1 MHRVYQPL
9 RESISNLEDF
19 TSNVNHEFK
28 TSLSEI
34 ISSLE
39 LGEITKSQKEYSPQA
54 LSSAKR
60 LNIILES
67 LTPLVE
73 YSNASYRRKN
83 TDMASV
89 FRETIEEYATA
100 IESKNIEIISH
111 IPPTLILH
119 IDGGPLNIC
128 FSNILSNAIKYSH
141 P

>member
-1 MHRVYQPL
+1 MHRVYRPL
-9 RESISNLEDF
+9 RESISNLEEF

-39 LGEITKSQKEYSPQA
+39 LGEITKSQKEYAPQA

-73 YSNASYRRKN
+73 YNNASYRREYR
-83 TDMASV
+83 DVAAL
-89 FRETIEEYATA
+89 FRETLEEYATA

-111 IPPTLILH
+111 IPASLALY
-119 IDGGPLNIC
+119 IDSGPLNIC

-141 P
+141 V